1 MAYLDNTP
9 QSSGGITDGSD
20 INANV
25 FVANT
30 ITSNGA
36 VNAVSITAN
45 TIAIVDGDYDIT
57 ATNASPS
64 QATGY
69 AITKDFN
76 VVTTSAGHG
85 DAVTLPAPTIGRII
99 TIINNGAKDVGVYP
113 SANCAIDDFGTN
125 GIYYLAS
132 GSSQRFLGKSAAA
145 WTRLNRGKRTI
156 ARTPAGSPTDYHI
169 NASTQVPGGWVTRD
183 NTNCSVNLA
192 TYLPPSAYAV
202 AGGRVG
208 IRAYSDSNVNLFVEG
223 AIGADERFLVT
234 GLVASS
240 GYLALGSVSI
250 GTNGSVV
257 VRIGSN
263 AGAQQMALVSY
274 DVEA

>member
-25 FVANT
+25 FVANA

-64 QATGY
+64 QANGY

-113 SANCAIDDFGTN
+113 SANCAIDGLGTN

-132 GSSQRFLGKSAAA
+132 GSSQRFLAKSATA
-145 WTRLNRGKRTI
+145 WTRLVRTQRYVDRGNI
-156 ARTPAGSPTDYHI
+156 ASFDTES
-169 NASTQVPGGWVTRD
+169 GWTRD
-183 NTNCSVNLA
+183 NNYYEYSVA
-192 TYLPPSAYAV
+192 AIVPPSSAGKPVRFMLQVVHTGYV
-202 AGGRVG
+202 AFTIRTPGYNNARNFLNASWFTSGVSHTPVGDVLCDSRRV
-208 IRAYSDSNVNLFVEG
+208 IEYT
-223 AIGADERFLVT
+223 VT
-234 GLVASS
+234 
-240 GYLALGSVSI
+240 
-250 GTNGSVV
+250 
-257 VRIGSN
+257 SN
-263 AGAQQMALVSY
+263 AGTQRLSVIGWW
-274 DVEA
+274 VEG